1 MLARLGQRLAAG
13 IAVICGVVVLTFLLL
28 HLVPGDPVEIMLGP
42 NSTAEQRADQRTALG
57 LDRPLPSQFATWTL
71 RFVRGAWGTRIAQGQ
86 PGRRLLGAAWPSP
99 AVSGARASRRDSRSA
114 ASSAQRG
121 LRPRVSCC
129 CRSC

>member
-13 IAVICGVVVLTFLLL
+13 IAVVCGVVVLTFLLL

-71 RFVRGAWGTRIAQGQ
+71 RLVRGDWGTSIEIG
-86 PGRRLLGAAWPSP
+86 
-99 AVSGARASRRDSRSA
+99 RAS
-114 ASSAQRG
+114 
-121 LRPRVSCC
+121 
-129 CRSC
+129 CRERAEISVVA